1 MTWRTPIHRPIPRR
15 HPGAAL
21 LLVLASLALL
31 AFVVTEI
38 IAAATTRLIWEA
50 QRTQRHTLRREAFSA
65 LEATLG
71 VLGAF
76 AQIDG
81 ALFGPAQ
88 GWENPLEVA
97 RFEPG
102 GGIKIDV
109 ELRDESGL
117 YGLQA
122 LAENTVVARRFFQDL
137 GIDETQ
143 AQTLADC
150 LADWTD
156 ADEAVRANGAE
167 RDRYGDGI
175 APPNRPVQTLDELR
189 LIHGFAETFFTE
201 NGTGNAL
208 WERFSKS
215 VSLLGTSATPNINTA
230 PEPVLEV
237 LASRHSFDP
246 QTVIAARNGSNNISG
261 ATTVFRNAGDL
272 GRASLPPALGSVVSF
287 TCSQLRVIVRASKGD
302 ASVVVDSL
310 LNNANGRVGVRNQRV
325 NALLSE

>member
-1 MTWRTPIHRPIPRR
+1 MTWGTPIARPFPRH

-38 IAAATTRLIWEA
+38 IAAATVRLTWEA
-50 QRTQRHTLRREAFSA
+50 QRSQQHTLRREAFSA

-88 GWENPLEVA
+88 GWANPLEMA

-102 GGIKIDV
+102 GGIKVTV

-137 GIDETQ
+137 GIDESQ
-143 AQTLADC
+143 AQALADC

-156 ADEAVRANGAE
+156 ADDAVRANGAE
-167 RDRYGDGI
+167 RDNYSNDI

-189 LIHGFAETFFTE
+189 LVHGFAEAFFNT
-201 NGTGNAL
+201 NGTGNPL

-215 VSLLGTSATPNINTA
+215 VSLLGTTASPNINTA
-230 PEPVLEV
+230 PEAVLEV
-237 LASRHSFDP
+237 LAGRHSFDA
-246 QTVIAARNGSNNISG
+246 QAVLAARDGSSNING
-261 ATTVFRNAGDL
+261 TTLIFRNAGDL
-272 GRASLPPALGSVVSF
+272 GRLNLPPALGGAVSF

-310 LNNANGRVGVRNQRV
+310 LNNANGQIGVASQRV
-325 NALLSE
+325 NALLRE